1 MFGKRGRR
9 RWLVLGVGLVLA
21 GALASAVV
29 ASRND
34 DGSAL
39 TAAIAETSLTQ
50 VAEVPAGDGASG
62 RGVFVQLTETGHL
75 CVWEAPSAISRER
88 GGGCNTADDPLN
100 GNAVS
105 ATLSYEGGP
114 EISDVR
120 SASIFGLAG
129 SNAASV
135 SVGMSDGSSRSIK
148 LKKAK
153 VGSDEFQA
161 FGYRFKKSDLKKG
174 IGPTAIVAYDA
185 GGNELGRQPTG
196 IGG

>member
-50 VAEVPAGDGASG
+50 VAEVPAGDGVSG
-62 RGVFVQLTETGHL
+62 RGVFVPLTETGHV
-75 CVWEAPSAISRER
+75 CVWEAPSATSRER

-105 ATLSYEGGP
+105 TTLSYEGGP
-114 EISDVR
+114 EIADVR
-120 SASIFGLAG
+120 SASIFGLVG
-129 SNAASV
+129 PNAVSASV
-135 SVGMSDGSSRSIK
+135 AMSDGSSRSIK

-153 VGSDEFQA
+153 IGFDEFQA

>member
-1 MFGKRGRR
+1 MFDKRGGR
-9 RWLVLGVGLVLA
+9 RWLAVGVGVVLA

-39 TAAIAETSLTQ
+39 SAAIGQTSLTQ
-50 VAEVPAGDGASG
+50 VAEVPAADGVSG
-62 RGVFVQLTETGHL
+62 RGVFVQLTKTGHL
-75 CVWEAPSAISRER
+75 CVWEALSATSRER

-105 ATLSYEGGP
+105 ATLSYDGGP
-114 EISDVR
+114 AMADVQ
-120 SASIFGLAG
+120 SASIFGLA
-129 SNAASV
+129 SADVASASV
-135 SVGMSDGSSRSIK
+135 SMSDGSSRAIK

-153 VGSDEFQA
+153 VGSDDFQA

-185 GGNELGRQPTG
+185 SGVELGRQPTG